1 MAKALDVNRYR
12 RDGEDRSSLD
22 DQIRA
27 GQERSGTATVPPPS
41 EQHSAAAGE
50 PPVQH
55 GEVQPG
61 PASNPAVTEVRAPE
75 RTRRASRNVRIGDAA
90 LADQLHDLWVYLRS
104 HGQPF
109 ISLADLSNEAFRA
122 LIAKYSEQLGVESFP
137 PAGR

>member
-27 GQERSGTATVPPPS
+27 GQDRSGTATVPPPG
-41 EQHSAAAGE
+41 EQHSATTGG
-50 PPVQH
+50 PVQH
-55 GEVQPG
+55 GEVAPELAANPVE
-61 PASNPAVTEVRAPE
+61 PAARAPE
-75 RTRRASRNVRIGDAA
+75 RARRASRNVRIGDATV
-90 LADQLHDLWVYLRS
+90 ADQLHDLWVYLRS

-122 LIAKYSEQLGVESFP
+122 LIAKYREQLGVESFP
-137 PAGR
+137 PAEQ